1 MDNLSE
7 VDQTSTLVLC
17 RNRMLTY
24 VSRECNVYG
33 YLTWLNDETVN
44 SNFHRNKTV
53 NDNVPFVNGP
63 GKSLFTST
71 NITS

>member
-1 MDNLSE
+1 M
-7 VDQTSTLVLC
+7 LC
-17 RNRMLTY
+17 RDRMLTY

-53 NDNVPFVNGP
+53 NDNVPFVNRP
-63 GKSLFTST
+63 SKSRFTST

>member
-7 VDQTSTLVLC
+7 VDQTSTLVLY

-63 GKSLFTST
+63 GKSLFTSI

>member
-1 MDNLSE
+1 M
-7 VDQTSTLVLC
+7 LC

-53 NDNVPFVNGP
+53 NDNVPFVNGL
-63 GKSLFTST
+63 GKSFYKYKYHLV
-71 NITS
+71 NIYNIRTVFH